1 MIEVIFTLDYEIYG
15 DATGSLR
22 KLVLEPAQSL
32 MRVFKKWDCPL
43 VVFVEVAEL
52 ERIYQEKSDPNIEA
66 VFNQI
71 RELNSQG
78 HEIALHLHPQWSGAK
93 YQNGLWEVDLSEYNL
108 CSLPEERIR
117 DIVSGGIEFL
127 RFILARSDYVPIS
140 FRAGNWL
147 FQPTQP
153 VASIL
158 FEHGIRIDSS
168 VFKGGRF
175 KQYGVDYRKAKK
187 NGYFWRFWED
197 AALEDNEGRMVEIPI
212 YTKMVPLWEMITS
225 KRLEIDKKEKTS
237 GEAGKKGLAKLKNYS
252 SLTYPKKLDFCRMTK
267 TEVGRMLKEITAVD
281 EKSPSV
287 LKPVVAIGHTKDLK
301 DIDAVDYFLSVLNQF
316 GLKVTTLRSI
326 YGKLIS
332 D

>member
-52 ERIYQEKSDPNIEA
+52 ERIYQEKSDPDIEA

-93 YQNGLWEVDLSEYNL
+93 YQNGRWEVDLSEYNL

-127 RFILARSDYVPIS
+127 RFILGRSDYIPNS

-153 VASIL
+153 AARIL
-158 FEHGIRIDSS
+158 CEYGIKIDSS
-168 VFKGGRF
+168 VFKDGRF
-175 KQYGVDYRKAKK
+175 KSYGVDYRKASR
-187 NGYFWRFWED
+187 NGFFWRFWED
-197 AALEDNEGRMVEIPI
+197 VAEVDPQGQMVEISI
-212 YTKMVPLWEMITS
+212 YTILVPFWEMLTR
-225 KRLEIDKKEKTS
+225 KRLQLEKKGQE
-237 GEAGKKGLAKLKNYS
+237 EGKKAKPFSKMKNQL
-252 SLTYPKKLDFCRMTK
+252 SLRYPKKLDFCRLTK
-267 TEVGRMLKEITAVD
+267 TEIDEMLKEITAVD

-316 GLKVTTLRSI
+316 GLKVTTFRSI
-326 YGKLIS
+326 YRKLIS